1 MANNKLANN
10 KSARRHVGTSAMSFS
25 WREFLMPKSGCTLV
39 ECEDAI
45 GVNDKTLRFAV
56 ADGATEAFDAKSWS
70 NRLVTNW
77 TNAGVDA
84 ALSTSF
90 DAWLAEQGEQQHESW
105 SGLKLSWY
113 AEEKALQGS
122 FAAFVGVQI
131 GMLEGRACWT
141 AIALGDSCL
150 IHRRGDEILLSLP
163 LSEASLFNTSP
174 ALAPSSDKF
183 LEKALQYTTSS
194 ADWLERGDTLW
205 LLSDAVAA
213 WFLAMNENDREKL
226 VQFVSMFDDASD
238 EALIEFFGN
247 ERQANRVKD
256 DDIAVLKIK
265 CE

>member
-1 MANNKLANN
+1 
-10 KSARRHVGTSAMSFS
+10 
-25 WREFLMPKSGCTLV
+25 MPKSGSTLV

-45 GVNDKTLRFAV
+45 GINGEALRFAV

-77 TNAGVDA
+77 INAGVDA

-90 DAWLAEQGEQQHESW
+90 DAWLAEQGKQQHESW
-105 SGLKLSWY
+105 NGLKLSWY

-131 GMLEGRACWT
+131 GVLEGRARWT

-150 IHRRGDEILLSLP
+150 IQWRGDEILLSLP
-163 LSEASLFNTSP
+163 LSDASLFNNSP

-194 ADWLERGDTLW
+194 ANWLERGDTLW

-213 WFLAMNENDREKL
+213 WFLAINENNKKRL
-226 VQFVSMFDDASD
+226 LQFVSLFDDASD
-238 EALIEFFGN
+238 ETLIEFFGN
-247 ERQANRVKD
+247 ERQAGRVKD
-256 DDIAVLKIK
+256 DDIAVLRVVSL
-265 CE
+265 